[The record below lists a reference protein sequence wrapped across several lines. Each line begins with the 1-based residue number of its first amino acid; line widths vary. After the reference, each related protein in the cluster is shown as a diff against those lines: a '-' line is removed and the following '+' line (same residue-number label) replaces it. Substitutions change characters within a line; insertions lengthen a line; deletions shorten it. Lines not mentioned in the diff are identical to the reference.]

1 MGLSQSSQGTQSPLP
16 APQPSLPS
24 HAPQSILSLFLPAT
38 PPLLTHDHIPPT
50 LSDITLVTCY
60 LVHLGL
66 PLELA
71 LRILDEA
78 RYWDGCRR
86 ESKKEVMVY
95 STRDG
100 GYVKRG
106 LEWLTGQEEEVPEA
120 AMAGDGGLEG
130 GKGKVWYLVSS
141 PIGCFG
147 DPDPMNTR
155 VGHGERT
162 AWVKEVVIETFS
174 KDQGWSNYAQH
185 YGTYDSSYSWFEVSL
200 LRGDKEVPGSRHI
213 VQHNVHA
220 GQYCKYHTNTLT
232 IEHPTLQLAQQGDR
246 IVLWVRALYPGW
258 SNWIREG
265 AITVFSAPF
274 PQA

>member
-1 MGLSQSSQGTQSPLP
+1 
-16 APQPSLPS
+16 
-24 HAPQSILSLFLPAT
+24 
-38 PPLLTHDHIPPT
+38 
-50 LSDITLVTCY
+50 
-60 LVHLGL
+60 
-66 PLELA
+66 
-71 LRILDEA
+71 
-78 RYWDGCRR
+78 
-86 ESKKEVMVY
+86 MVY

-185 YGTYDSSYSWFEVSL
+185 YGGSRSSSPWPCNSPNVGTYDSSYSWFEVSL

-213 VQHNVHA
+213 VQHNVH
-220 GQYCKYHTNTLT
+220 GQST
-232 IEHPTLQLAQQGDR
+232 IQVIPC
-246 IVLWVRALYPGW
+246 W
-258 SNWIREG
+258 SSN
-265 AITVFSAPF
+265 
-274 PQA
+274 

>member
-1 MGLSQSSQGTQSPLP
+1 
-16 APQPSLPS
+16 
-24 HAPQSILSLFLPAT
+24 
-38 PPLLTHDHIPPT
+38 
-50 LSDITLVTCY
+50 
-60 LVHLGL
+60 
-66 PLELA
+66 
-71 LRILDEA
+71 
-78 RYWDGCRR
+78 
-86 ESKKEVMVY
+86 MVY
-95 STRDG
+95 STREG

-106 LEWLTGQEEEVPEA
+106 VEWATGQEDEVPRG
-120 AMAGDGGLEG
+120 AMESGGGLDG
-130 GKGKVWYLVSS
+130 AKGKVWYLVSS

-147 DPDPMNTR
+147 GPAHTKTGR
-155 VGHGERT
+155 GERR
-162 AWVKEVVIETFS
+162 AWVKEVVVETFS

-185 YGTYDSSYSWFEVSL
+185 YGTYNSSFSWFEVSL
-200 LRGDKEVPGSRHI
+200 LREDKEVPGSRHI